1 MDYSDAK
8 EDDLEEKAAI
18 PELSEAAAV
27 SAGRSGGVR
36 SLARNLTEELNEVA
50 GPEPANGYDED
61 ESDDHRSSAMAEDA
75 NSRPN
80 GSRPPLNGDTPA
92 ANRVL
97 GRYLELMKVKSNW
110 MRSFAPE
117 VVRQAIWMELSGEL
131 TVPVESWS
139 TRQVAEDTVQLLR
152 AMGCEPQVFPSE
164 ADLRA
169 WAPEDAAT
177 ALRKWKQKLWS
188 AFGVAEAGSAKAR
201 YYSAK
206 REEKEHVCDYLNR
219 LNGYARNAGVQFEHG
234 GRDAKDHVEHFLDSC
249 EDRGLEEHLCH
260 VRVKNI
266 HDLEDMINDILRRR
280 ERKSGRES
288 SVRCPR
294 EQEVARRRDGGHSE
308 DPRDGYRRDRR
319 HREDDRRREDR
330 YRDDNRRRDDQQYRP
345 RVTLTDALTNIVTA
359 LNAGRSADTRGGY
372 PEAYNGGYGDT
383 EEYGPES
390 HSGDDDR
397 YSEGYSDDGYASTED
412 RGHVAAANDTERRN
426 AAEGTFARADNRR
439 PRASNGQRPY
449 DRDDQRRNSTGRDGR
464 RQYGPCAACGGLTH
478 SAHYCFKRCKMCKQV
493 HDAGKFFMI
502 PAGVRLDLFH
512 GTARLPDEVMV
523 PLVKSQNPA
532 EAEPYSMQVTGRP
545 TEDLSVPG
553 QRDRMPFMTTM
564 RSSDEPVG
572 GSWVGEDDDSVA
584 TDTSDGADTTYTSE
598 EDSIPVLGDD
608 PETRLDSAFVAMMHE
623 ITTGDGSGGENTD
636 TETSEH
642 LANEIELTDY
652 AHELAFLPDLTEAS
666 ETVLDYSGPNVLN
679 PRATARQQESLVA
692 VLKRHEKIMIA
703 SGNALPPPAYGVVCD
718 IDVQG
723 HPPIKQRARRTPL
736 RHLRKLYELLKGLLK
751 AHLVAFSDSPWASP
765 IVIVLK
771 KNGVDIRLCI
781 NYKLVNAVTAIME
794 YAMPLVD
801 DLLTDL
807 EAYLWFCSLD
817 AASGFWA
824 IMMTMRARK
833 VSAFVCALG
842 HFEWLRM
849 PFGLKN
855 APMIYQR
862 MIDNA
867 LWGFVQ
873 PKGGWLHFSE
883 LMRTAEAHAEVART
897 GVTDPSLRR
906 PEESTTRPTKFEAD
920 RESSVTLDAVNGL
933 VNSPVADMFST
944 GEPDESLL
952 VPVFDRRS
960 FIDDICFGS
969 ETFDACLETLDRL
982 LQRFTECRISVS
994 FTKSIFVQP
1003 KVDFLS
1009 HEVSAEGIRA
1019 DTKKMKAVTELPF
1032 PASKKGMQSLLG
1044 ALNYYSRFIQDFA
1057 VYGAALYQLKD
1068 EDFTPS
1074 GSLSAAK
1081 RSFAALQQKV
1091 AEAPILRHFDRDKE
1105 MHVTLFANEW
1115 ALSSTLMQYHDDKLH
1130 PVRFCGRVLKDAEMN
1145 YHPAEKEVLA
1155 LLLVLKV
1162 CYSQLVGR
1170 TIHVYTR
1177 FSTLEWVHKSK
1188 TLFGRATHFAVM
1200 LSPWHLVVNRVKE
1213 HDCTFAQLLQAG
1225 LTSFVELEDSLA
1237 PVTPPTKGS
1246 PTARMDPHLLYACL
1260 PRSYTG
1266 FVMSFDG
1273 SPKTETNGGYGSC
1286 SWILW
1291 KLPEWTV
1298 VTAASAYLETTTV
1311 NLAEY
1316 AGMNNG
1322 VSAALEHGAEDLVI
1336 VGDSRLAI
1344 QQSLGVMACRKESL
1358 MVQLNRHRELTT
1370 KLRSVKYLHVVREFN
1385 AAADSLAGEALS
1397 SKESSVALTEAKKLE
1412 LVELNRIGE
1421 VIYEPSVQT
1430 TAEEKPT
1437 VSFARAQVARG
1448 TSRDRSFFDF
1458 VRDEPDYLTATTRH
1472 QAKARKKRVR
1482 FADETSV
1489 IGPDDA
1495 AERDEVNG
1503 VTTEA
1508 QSELRAEQSSNE
1520 ADPGAPNAEDVD
1532 PVVIQEERRRRIS
1545 AAQDEELRWSNLK
1558 AVRKQT

>member
-1 MDYSDAK
+1 MAKEAKSAVPATPVRSSGTRTKGLGRSGPSIKRSDSFDEPMDYSDAK
-8 EDDLEEKAAI
+8 EDDEEDDLEEKAAM
-18 PELSEAAAV
+18 PELSEATAV
-27 SAGRSGGVR
+27 SAGRSGEVT

-50 GPEPANGYDED
+50 GPEPAHGYDED
-61 ESDDHRSSAMAEDA
+61 GSDDA

-80 GSRPPLNGDTPA
+80 GGRPPLNGDTPA

-97 GRYLELMKVKSNW
+97 GRYLEFMKVKSNW

-117 VVRQAIWMELSGEL
+117 IVRQAIWMELGGEL

-152 AMGCEPQVFPSE
+152 VMGCEPQVFPSE

-177 ALRKWKQKLWS
+177 ALRKWKQKLRS
-188 AFGVAEAGSAKAR
+188 AFGVAEAGVSRPPNVRHASDPVDPSTIPLPLTPGRRPRESTEAGILSAKGATSTYFQDSHMVTPRSVSRTERLARETEGHRTAPTAGRSASRTPRRRYDLRDDSSDEDSFDVGDTGGDLTGEWARQIRELSAVENDSATPRLEIATHLPLGNIKPYLGLRDKSEKSMQWLRAFNQSAKAR

-249 EDRGLEEHLCH
+249 EDRGLEERLCH
-260 VRVKNI
+260 VQVKNI

-288 SVRCPR
+288 SVRRPR
-294 EQEVARRRDGGHSE
+294 GQEV
-308 DPRDGYRRDRR
+308 
-319 HREDDRRREDR
+319 
-330 YRDDNRRRDDQQYRP
+330 YRP
-345 RVTLTDALTNIVTA
+345 RVTLTDALTDITTA
-359 LNAGRSADTRGGY
+359 LNVGRTADTRGGY
-372 PEAYNGGYGDT
+372 PEAYNGGYDDT

-397 YSEGYSDDGYASTED
+397 YSEEYSDDGYASTED

-426 AAEGTFARADNRR
+426 AAEGTFMMPGGVSKR
-439 PRASNGQRPY
+439 P
-449 DRDDQRRNSTGRDGR
+449 DDLNMEYVKTTENVKERGVSLGESEVNGR
-464 RQYGPCAACGGLTH
+464 RVDGDGVELTDASILSMAKIDHPSRDLGQTIKLLSGERMGWWSSQRYDKRKRLRALVNGAVNDSRTRILLDTGANVSVISASYAKRLRLREVPDHGRSLEVRGINPGVMETRRRALVKVTLGWERVYEFEVWVMDH
-478 SAHYCFKRCKMCKQV
+478 SAGV
-493 HDAGKFFMI
+493 DVVLGTDFMI

-553 QRDRMPFMTTM
+553 H
-564 RSSDEPVG
+564 
-572 GSWVGEDDDSVA
+572 DDSVA

-598 EDSIPVLGDD
+598 ENSIPVLGDD

-623 ITTGDGSGGENTD
+623 ITKGDGSGSGNTD
-636 TETSEH
+636 TNASEH

-679 PRATARQQESLVA
+679 PSATARQQESLVA

-751 AHLVAFSDSPWASP
+751 ARLVAFSDSPWASP

-781 NYKLVNAVTAIME
+781 DYKLVNAVTAIME

-817 AASGFWA
+817 AASGFWT

-849 PFGLKN
+849 PFGWKN

-883 LMRTAEAHAEVART
+883 LMRTAEAHAEVVRT
-897 GVTDPSLRR
+897 GVTDPSLRQ

-944 GEPDESLL
+944 GEPDESSL

-960 FIDDICFGS
+960 FVDDICFGS

-1032 PASKKGMQSLLG
+1032 PASKKGMQSFLG

-1105 MHVTLFANEW
+1105 VHVTLFANEW
-1115 ALSSTLMQYHDDKLH
+1115 ALSFTLMQYHDDKLH

-1188 TLFGRATHFAVM
+1188 TLFGRATHFTVM

-1213 HDCTFAQLLQAG
+1213 RDCTFAQLLQAG

-1273 SPKTETNGGYGSC
+1273 SAKTEKN
-1286 SWILW
+1286 
-1291 KLPEWTV
+1291 
-1298 VTAASAYLETTTV
+1298 
-1311 NLAEY
+1311 
-1316 AGMNNG
+1316 
-1322 VSAALEHGAEDLVI
+1322 
-1336 VGDSRLAI
+1336 
-1344 QQSLGVMACRKESL
+1344 
-1358 MVQLNRHRELTT
+1358 
-1370 KLRSVKYLHVVREFN
+1370 
-1385 AAADSLAGEALS
+1385 
-1397 SKESSVALTEAKKLE
+1397 
-1412 LVELNRIGE
+1412 
-1421 VIYEPSVQT
+1421 
-1430 TAEEKPT
+1430 
-1437 VSFARAQVARG
+1437 
-1448 TSRDRSFFDF
+1448 
-1458 VRDEPDYLTATTRH
+1458 
-1472 QAKARKKRVR
+1472 
-1482 FADETSV
+1482 
-1489 IGPDDA
+1489 
-1495 AERDEVNG
+1495 
-1503 VTTEA
+1503 
-1508 QSELRAEQSSNE
+1508 
-1520 ADPGAPNAEDVD
+1520 
-1532 PVVIQEERRRRIS
+1532 
-1545 AAQDEELRWSNLK
+1545 
-1558 AVRKQT
+1558 